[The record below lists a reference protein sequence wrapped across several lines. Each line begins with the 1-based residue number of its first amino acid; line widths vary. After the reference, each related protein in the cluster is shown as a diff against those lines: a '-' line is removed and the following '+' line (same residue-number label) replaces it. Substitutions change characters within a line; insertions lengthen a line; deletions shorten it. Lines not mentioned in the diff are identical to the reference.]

1 MLKRNGWTRSRI
13 ALREWLPVI
22 VLMCCTFVFNTSE
35 FIPIGL
41 LSDIAADFGIT
52 EARAGLLITVYAWVV
67 ALVSLPLMLAVAR
80 MECRRLMLGVL
91 GLFIASHVLSGLSSS
106 YAMLMASRIG
116 VACAHAVFWSIVSPL
131 AVRVAPKGAQSAALG
146 LIITGTSIAMIV
158 GLPLGRVIGLYVGW
172 RTTFFFI
179 AAVAAAVWLFLAA
192 IFPRVPSRDT
202 ISLRKVPS
210 LLGNPALVGVYV
222 LTVLMVTGHYT
233 GYSYIEPFLAQVAGL
248 DNDWITWVLTAF
260 GLVGI
265 VGSLWFSRDYEKRP
279 YAFMRFAVV
288 GIAFFLLLLRLSAF
302 GHFPVVALCI
312 CWGLAITIFNLV
324 FQSEIIRLAPGDG
337 DRHVRLFGDLQ
348 RRNRCRGTR
357 RRIRLYA
364 RFDCPDRLC
373 RGCDRI
379 VGGALLLGA
388 VGAVIEK
395 EPGLI
400 SNEEPETPCHRRG
413 GRALCLSGC
422 RPERSDQ
429 RCKLVGSYSACCFP
443 LGSRGL
449 KKPLPDFL

>member
-1 MLKRNGWTRSRI
+1 MLKRNGWTRGRI

-192 IFPRVPSRDT
+192 IFPRVPRHHFAAQ
-202 ISLRKVPS
+202 
-210 LLGNPALVGVYV
+210 GAFPAGK
-222 LTVLMVTGHYT
+222 
-233 GYSYIEPFLAQVAGL
+233 P
-248 DNDWITWVLTAF
+248 
-260 GLVGI
+260 
-265 VGSLWFSRDYEKRP
+265 RP
-279 YAFMRFAVV
+279 
-288 GIAFFLLLLRLSAF
+288 
-302 GHFPVVALCI
+302 
-312 CWGLAITIFNLV
+312 
-324 FQSEIIRLAPGDG
+324 
-337 DRHVRLFGDLQ
+337 
-348 RRNRCRGTR
+348 RG
-357 RRIRLYA
+357 
-364 RFDCPDRLC
+364 RLC
-373 RGCDRI
+373 ADRSHGNGPLYG
-379 VGGALLLGA
+379 VQLHRT
-388 VGAVIEK
+388 V
-395 EPGLI
+395 PG
-400 SNEEPETPCHRRG
+400 TG
-413 GRALCLSGC
+413 GRAG
-422 RPERSDQ
+422 Q
-429 RCKLVGSYSACCFP
+429 RLDN
-443 LGSRGL
+443 LGADGVRIGGDRR
-449 KKPLPDFL
+449 KPMVFARL

>member
-1 MLKRNGWTRSRI
+1 MLKRNEWTRGRI

-172 RTTFFFI
+172 RTT
-179 AAVAAAVWLFLAA
+179 

-324 FQSEIIRLAPGDG
+324 FQSEIIRLAPEATAIAMSVYSGIYNVG
-337 DRHVRLFGDLQ
+337 IGAGALVGGFVCTHASIARIGYAGGTIALLAALFCLVRLV
-348 RRNRCRGTR
+348 
-357 RRIRLYA
+357 
-364 RFDCPDRLC
+364 P
-373 RGCDRI
+373 
-379 VGGALLLGA
+379 LL
-388 VGAVIEK
+388 K
-395 EPGLI
+395 
-400 SNEEPETPCHRRG
+400 R
-413 GRALCLSGC
+413 
-422 RPERSDQ
+422 
-429 RCKLVGSYSACCFP
+429 
-443 LGSRGL
+443 SRG
-449 KKPLPDFL
+449 

>member
-1 MLKRNGWTRSRI
+1 MKAQDKVRGTF
-13 ALREWLPVI
+13 LRWLPVI
-22 VLMCCTFVFNTSE
+22 SLTFSTFIFNTSE

-41 LSDIAADFGIT
+41 LTDIANDFSIT
-52 EARAGLLITVYAWVV
+52 ESKAGLLITVYAWVV
-67 ALVSLPLMLAVAR
+67 ALASLPLMLAFSKTENKKLLLSVVALFIVSHIVSGVSSGYY
-80 MECRRLMLGVL
+80 MLML
-91 GLFIASHVLSGLSSS
+91 
-106 YAMLMASRIG
+106 SRVG
-116 VACAHAVFWSIVSPL
+116 VACAHAIFWSIVTPL
-131 AVRVAPKGAQSAALG
+131 AVRVAPEGKRSLALS
-146 LIITGTSIAMIV
+146 LIITGSSVAMIV

-265 VGSLWFSRDYEKRP
+265 VGSLWFSRDYEKCP

-324 FQSEIIRLAPGDG
+324 FQSEIIRLAPEATAIAMSVYSGIYNVG
-337 DRHVRLFGDLQ
+337 IGAGALVGGFVCTHASIARIGYAGGAIALLAALFCLVRLV
-348 RRNRCRGTR
+348 
-357 RRIRLYA
+357 
-364 RFDCPDRLC
+364 P
-373 RGCDRI
+373 
-379 VGGALLLGA
+379 LL
-388 VGAVIEK
+388 K
-395 EPGLI
+395 
-400 SNEEPETPCHRRG
+400 R
-413 GRALCLSGC
+413 
-422 RPERSDQ
+422 
-429 RCKLVGSYSACCFP
+429 
-443 LGSRGL
+443 SRG
-449 KKPLPDFL
+449 

>member
-1 MLKRNGWTRSRI
+1 MRFWVPLVGMTLS
-13 ALREWLPVI
+13 
-22 VLMCCTFVFNTSE
+22 TFVFNTSE
-35 FIPIGL
+35 FMPIGL
-41 LSDIAADFGIT
+41 LTDIAADFNMT
-52 EARAGLLITVYAWVV
+52 ESAAGMLISVYAWAVMI
-67 ALVSLPLMLAVAR
+67 LSLPLMLCVTKVPPK
-80 MECRRLMLGVL
+80 RLLLGVIV
-91 GLFIASHVLSGLSSS
+91 LFGICQLLSAASVNFW
-106 YAMLMASRIG
+106 MLMAARIG
-116 VACAHAVFWSIVSPL
+116 VAAAHAVFWSIVSPL

-324 FQSEIIRLAPGDG
+324 FQSEIIRLAPEATAIAMSVYSGIYNVG
-337 DRHVRLFGDLQ
+337 IGAGALVGGFVCTHASIARIGYAGGAIALLAALFCLVRLV
-348 RRNRCRGTR
+348 
-357 RRIRLYA
+357 
-364 RFDCPDRLC
+364 P
-373 RGCDRI
+373 
-379 VGGALLLGA
+379 LL
-388 VGAVIEK
+388 K
-395 EPGLI
+395 
-400 SNEEPETPCHRRG
+400 R
-413 GRALCLSGC
+413 
-422 RPERSDQ
+422 
-429 RCKLVGSYSACCFP
+429 
-443 LGSRGL
+443 SRG
-449 KKPLPDFL
+449 

>member
-41 LSDIAADFGIT
+41 LSDIAVDFGIT

-288 GIAFFLLLLRLSAF
+288 GIAFSCCCCAFRLSGTF
-302 GHFPVVALCI
+302 
-312 CWGLAITIFNLV
+312 
-324 FQSEIIRLAPGDG
+324 RLSPCVSAGGWPL
-337 DRHVRLFGDLQ
+337 RFSIWFSS
-348 RRNRCRGTR
+348 RRSFVWLPR
-357 RRIRLYA
+357 RRRSPCPSIRG
-364 RFDCPDRLC
+364 FTTSES
-373 RGCDRI
+373 
-379 VGGALLLGA
+379 V
-388 VGAVIEK
+388 
-395 EPGLI
+395 PGH
-400 SNEEPETPCHRRG
+400 S
-413 GRALCLSGC
+413 
-422 RPERSDQ
+422 
-429 RCKLVGSYSACCFP
+429 
-443 LGSRGL
+443 
-449 KKPLPDFL
+449 

>member
-1 MLKRNGWTRSRI
+1 MLKRNEWTRGRI

-265 VGSLWFSRDYEKRP
+265 VGSLWFRAIMKMS
-279 YAFMRFAVV
+279 
-288 GIAFFLLLLRLSAF
+288 LRLHAVCRRGYCVFPAVAAPF
-302 GHFPVVALCI
+302 GFRALSGCRPVYLLGVGHYDFQPGFPV
-312 CWGLAITIFNLV
+312 GDH
-324 FQSEIIRLAPGDG
+324 SSGSRGDG

-348 RRNRCRGTR
+348 RRNRCRGPR

-373 RGCDRI
+373 RGCDRT

-400 SNEEPETPCHRRG
+400 SNEEPKTPCHRRG

-429 RCKLVGSYSACCFP
+429 RCKLVGSYSACRVP

>member
-13 ALREWLPVI
+13 ALREWMPVI

-265 VGSLWFSRDYEKRP
+265 VGSLWFSRDYEKCP

-324 FQSEIIRLAPGDG
+324 FQSEIIRLAPEATAIAMSVYSGIYNVG
-337 DRHVRLFGDLQ
+337 IGAGAL
-348 RRNRCRGTR
+348 R

-373 RGCDRI
+373 RGCDRT

-400 SNEEPETPCHRRG
+400 SNEEPKTPCQSERWQGAVSFGVPYRS
-413 GRALCLSGC
+413 GRISGASWSGAIQ
-422 RPERSDQ
+422 PVASRSD
-429 RCKLVGSYSACCFP
+429 
-443 LGSRGL
+443 RGA
-449 KKPLPDFL
+449 

>member
-13 ALREWLPVI
+13 ALREWMPVI

-210 LLGNPALVGVYV
+210 LLG
-222 LTVLMVTGHYT
+222 
-233 GYSYIEPFLAQVAGL
+233 
-248 DNDWITWVLTAF
+248 
-260 GLVGI
+260 
-265 VGSLWFSRDYEKRP
+265 
-279 YAFMRFAVV
+279 
-288 GIAFFLLLLRLSAF
+288 
-302 GHFPVVALCI
+302 
-312 CWGLAITIFNLV
+312 
-324 FQSEIIRLAPGDG
+324 
-337 DRHVRLFGDLQ
+337 
-348 RRNRCRGTR
+348 
-357 RRIRLYA
+357 
-364 RFDCPDRLC
+364 
-373 RGCDRI
+373 
-379 VGGALLLGA
+379 
-388 VGAVIEK
+388 
-395 EPGLI
+395 
-400 SNEEPETPCHRRG
+400 TPPSWASMC
-413 GRALCLSGC
+413 
-422 RPERSDQ
+422 
-429 RCKLVGSYSACCFP
+429 
-443 LGSRGL
+443 
-449 KKPLPDFL
+449 

>member
-1 MLKRNGWTRSRI
+1 MLKRNEWTRGRI

-210 LLGNPALVGVYV
+210 LLGNPALVGLYV

-265 VGSLWFSRDYEKRP
+265 VGSLWFSRDYENVPTPSCGLPSWVLRFSCCCC
-279 YAFMRFAVV
+279 AF
-288 GIAFFLLLLRLSAF
+288 RLSGTF
-302 GHFPVVALCI
+302 RLSLCVSAGG
-312 CWGLAITIFNLV
+312 WPLRFSTWF
-324 FQSEIIRLAPGDG
+324 FS
-337 DRHVRLFGDLQ
+337 
-348 RRNRCRGTR
+348 RRSFVWLPR
-357 RRIRLYA
+357 RRRSPCPSIRG
-364 RFDCPDRLC
+364 FTTSES
-373 RGCDRI
+373 
-379 VGGALLLGA
+379 V
-388 VGAVIEK
+388 
-395 EPGLI
+395 PGH
-400 SNEEPETPCHRRG
+400 S
-413 GRALCLSGC
+413 
-422 RPERSDQ
+422 
-429 RCKLVGSYSACCFP
+429 
-443 LGSRGL
+443 
-449 KKPLPDFL
+449 